1 MSDIDE
7 FDLSFLYLICV
18 TFARVKINSQRILVV
33 TDKNVQGA
41 EGGGA
46 GGAALQSIKKLFY
59 SSKTGLLLGYKILLK
74 LKLSAMLLREEFK
87 QSYAV

>member
-41 EGGGA
+41 EGGG
-46 GGAALQSIKKLFY
+46 GGGGGCTPVDKEIILFEQNGFIIRVQN
-59 SSKTGLLLGYKILLK
+59 SLKT
-74 LKLSAMLLREEFK
+74 
-87 QSYAV
+87 

>member
-18 TFARVKINSQRILVV
+18 TFAWVKINSQRILVV
-33 TDKNVQGA
+33 TDKNVKGA
-41 EGGGA
+41 EGGGGRA
-46 GGAALQSIKKLFY
+46 PLQSIKKLFY

-74 LKLSAMLLREEFK
+74 LKLSAI
-87 QSYAV
+87 AVKRGI